1 MVAYHDH
8 EWGKP
13 LHDEQRLFEMLC
25 LEGAQAGLSW
35 STILRRRDGYREAYD
50 RFDAATIA
58 AYDEDRQAGFLTDG
72 RIIRNRAKVRA
83 FRDNAAATLRLR
95 EEEGGLGPYLWRF
108 VDGDPIVNR
117 FESMADVPTQT
128 PLADLISRDLKRR
141 GYRFVGPVITYA
153 FMQSVGLV
161 NDHLVTCFRHPERRN
176 SGAHHR

>member
-1 MVAYHDH
+1 
-8 EWGKP
+8 
-13 LHDEQRLFEMLC
+13 
-25 LEGAQAGLSW
+25 
-35 STILRRRDGYREAYD
+35 
-50 RFDAATIA
+50 
-58 AYDEDRQAGFLTDG
+58 
-72 RIIRNRAKVRA
+72 
-83 FRDNAAATLRLR
+83 
-95 EEEGGLGPYLWRF
+95 
-108 VDGDPIVNR
+108 VNR